1 MNLNQLYYL
10 QAIAQARGL
19 TRAADALYVTQSN
32 LSHSMAALE
41 EELGIPLL
49 YKNGRDTLLTPYGQ
63 EFLAYAERAI
73 QEIEEGKRVA
83 QSRCSPTRGQVRLGF
98 ISAVSATL
106 IPWCV
111 SHFYQNPD
119 NQGITFTFD
128 EKPTRRIAADFTHHA
143 LDIGFGTRFDDSSF
157 EFCPVVPEELV
168 AVVPA
173 GHPLAQQEQVTL
185 EQLSRE
191 RLVIYNQAS
200 PTRNLVLSMFRQQ
213 NLQPDVAFE
222 VATDHMLA
230 SFVSQGLGVGIM
242 PRMFGLRLYS
252 VRPLYIA
259 DTETHRM
266 LYMFRPKDRRVL
278 PRSSGSGTLCWR
290 SAPSTSLTNR
300 YGKARPPRIRGGGRA
315 LFCPAGSL
323 VRVQAGPACLGHGPQ
338 PLQVLRLQGKV
349 QRQVLAHPSSVG

>member
-1 MNLNQLYYL
+1 M
-10 QAIAQARGL
+10 
-19 TRAADALYVTQSN
+19 
-32 LSHSMAALE
+32 
-41 EELGIPLL
+41 
-49 YKNGRDTLLTPYGQ
+49 
-63 EFLAYAERAI
+63 
-73 QEIEEGKRVA
+73 
-83 QSRCSPTRGQVRLGF
+83 
-98 ISAVSATL
+98 
-106 IPWCV
+106 
-111 SHFYQNPD
+111 
-119 NQGITFTFD
+119 
-128 EKPTRRIAADFTHHA
+128 
-143 LDIGFGTRFDDSSF
+143 
-157 EFCPVVPEELV
+157 
-168 AVVPA
+168 VPA

-213 NLQPDVAFE
+213 DLQPDVAFE

-300 YGKARPPRIRGGGRA
+300 YGKARSSPHPRGRT
-315 LFCPAGSL
+315 GSL
-323 VRVQAGPACLGHGPQ
+323 LSRRLTCPGAGRTSLSGAWSAAAPSPPPPGQSPAPGSGASVQRRPTWAGDHAAVQGEAQADLGLGDPVFPGQLRQQGIIRQPLAAQGAPCLHQDLAGPAELHRLPLDIAGMKLDLVHHGGT
-338 PLQVLRLQGKV
+338 V
-349 QRQVLAHPSSVG
+349 HTSSRFSRW

>member
-1 MNLNQLYYL
+1 M
-10 QAIAQARGL
+10 
-19 TRAADALYVTQSN
+19 
-32 LSHSMAALE
+32 
-41 EELGIPLL
+41 
-49 YKNGRDTLLTPYGQ
+49 
-63 EFLAYAERAI
+63 
-73 QEIEEGKRVA
+73 
-83 QSRCSPTRGQVRLGF
+83 
-98 ISAVSATL
+98 
-106 IPWCV
+106 
-111 SHFYQNPD
+111 
-119 NQGITFTFD
+119 
-128 EKPTRRIAADFTHHA
+128 
-143 LDIGFGTRFDDSSF
+143 
-157 EFCPVVPEELV
+157 VPEELV

-242 PRMFGLRLYS
+242 PRMFASGSTLSVPSTSRTLRPTACS
-252 VRPLYIA
+252 ICSAPRTA
-259 DTETHRM
+259 GSC
-266 LYMFRPKDRRVL
+266 

>member
-1 MNLNQLYYL
+1 M
-10 QAIAQARGL
+10 
-19 TRAADALYVTQSN
+19 TR
-32 LSHSMAALE
+32 
-41 EELGIPLL
+41 
-49 YKNGRDTLLTPYGQ
+49 
-63 EFLAYAERAI
+63 
-73 QEIEEGKRVA
+73 
-83 QSRCSPTRGQVRLGF
+83 
-98 ISAVSATL
+98 
-106 IPWCV
+106 
-111 SHFYQNPD
+111 NPP
-119 NQGITFTFD
+119 G
-128 EKPTRRIAADFTHHA
+128 AADFTHHA

-213 NLQPDVAFE
+213 DLQPDVAFE

-278 PRSSGSGTLCWR
+278 P
-290 SAPSTSLTNR
+290 A
-300 YGKARPPRIRGGGRA
+300 
-315 LFCPAGSL
+315 
-323 VRVQAGPACLGHGPQ
+323 
-338 PLQVLRLQGKV
+338 V
-349 QRQVLAHPSSVG
+349 QRFWDFVLEVCAQYQSDE